1 LKMKADGAACR
12 DGGTGRSFP
21 MWTLSRDAKSVT
33 SVHAVGKGGK
43 ESPVNRR
50 REPYTS
56 SADEA
61 FKSSFHA
68 LRIPNRTNGRASA
81 QYSSACHMMAA
92 FS

>member
-1 LKMKADGAACR
+1 MKADGTACR
-12 DGGTGRSFP
+12 DAGTGRSFP
-21 MWTLSRDAKSVT
+21 TWTLSQDAKSVT
-33 SVHAVGKGGK
+33 SVHAMGEGVKK
-43 ESPVNRR
+43 SPGNRR
-50 REPYTS
+50 GDPYTS
-56 SADEA
+56 SDDEA